1 MTTVVGPKSV
11 AQKPQGSLKLFT
23 TLAASRSPRETL
35 VMISPC
41 HGSWW
46 NWRSISSKAAAAS
59 TPGALSR
66 LWALEARAKFD
77 GTPAVEGGC
86 VPPPAVS
93 GSAVPAGIGMDA
105 AWVLTTRKSGD
116 AYTTA
121 GDWRSAVTARRTE
134 APFRCRRYALE
145 KSSRGAPRAA

>member
-1 MTTVVGPKSV
+1 MTTVVGPKTV

-23 TLAASRSPRETL
+23 TLASSRSPRETL

-41 HGSWW
+41 PGSWW
-46 NWRSISSKAAAAS
+46 NCRSISSKAAAAS

-66 LWALEARAKFD
+66 LCALEARAKFD

-86 VPPPAVS
+86 VPPPAGS
-93 GSAVPAGIGMDA
+93 GSTVPAGIGVDV
-105 AWVLTTRKSGD
+105 AWLLTTRKSGD

-121 GDWRSAVTARRTE
+121 GGFKRAVAARR
-134 APFRCRRYALE
+134 A
-145 KSSRGAPRAA
+145 GAPIAWRPDALGESATGVARAR